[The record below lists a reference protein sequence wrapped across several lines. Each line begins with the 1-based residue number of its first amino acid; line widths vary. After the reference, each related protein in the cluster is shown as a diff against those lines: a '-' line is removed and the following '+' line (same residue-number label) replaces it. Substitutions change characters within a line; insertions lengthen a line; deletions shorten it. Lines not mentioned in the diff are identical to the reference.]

1 MKPLAPLFLAALLL
15 AACDASAG
23 HQGSFAACKVA
34 STLSSGGIVSSER
47 SDLGMAVFW
56 YRRARQLGSA
66 EAEVFLQRTEIAARS
81 RWNSAI
87 SPLDR
92 NYLPR
97 QFLRPT
103 RRTHAPP

>member
-1 MKPLAPLFLAALLL
+1 
-15 AACDASAG
+15 
-23 HQGSFAACKVA
+23 
-34 STLSSGGIVSSER
+34 
-47 SDLGMAVFW
+47 MAVFW